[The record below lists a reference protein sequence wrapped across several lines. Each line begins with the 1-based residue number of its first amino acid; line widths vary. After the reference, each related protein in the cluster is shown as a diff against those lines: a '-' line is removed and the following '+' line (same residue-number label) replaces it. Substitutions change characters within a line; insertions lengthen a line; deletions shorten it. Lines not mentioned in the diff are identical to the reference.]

1 MTLCSCIFLFV
12 GESNLSFGL
21 LGLVLQVQGKN
32 FGNLLVMYC
41 VKQLEF

>member
-1 MTLCSCIFLFV
+1 MALCSCIFLSV
-12 GESNLSFGL
+12 GQSHLSFGL

-41 VKQLEF
+41 VEQLEI